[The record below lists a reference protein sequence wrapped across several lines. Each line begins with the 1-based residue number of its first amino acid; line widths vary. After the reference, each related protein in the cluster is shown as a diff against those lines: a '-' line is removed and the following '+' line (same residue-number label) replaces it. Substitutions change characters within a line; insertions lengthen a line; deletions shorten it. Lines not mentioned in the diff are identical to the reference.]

1 VPAIQ
6 GERWV
11 MLLSRRPPQS
21 IAANAGPRAE
31 VDRSAQPLEAHRTTA
46 LAEALAVIDGDLT
59 TMAYRQIV
67 SADEVS
73 DLLLDL
79 RLVLLAA
86 EFSGGAREEA
96 QIN

>member
-1 VPAIQ
+1 MVL
-6 GERWV
+6 R
-11 MLLSRRPPQS
+11 RRPPQS
-21 IAANAGPRAE
+21 VAADAGHRAE
-31 VDRSAQPLEAHRTTA
+31 VDRSVQPLETHRATA
-46 LAEALAVIDGDLT
+46 LAEALVAIDGDLT

-86 EFSGGAREEA
+86 EFNGSALEEA

>member
-1 VPAIQ
+1 
-6 GERWV
+6 
-11 MLLSRRPPQS
+11 MLLSRRLLASVP
-21 IAANAGPRAE
+21 ADAGHRAE
-31 VDRSAQPLEAHRTTA
+31 IDRPSRPTEAGGATA
-46 LAEALAVIDGDLT
+46 LADALAVIDGDLT

-86 EFSGGAREEA
+86 EFNGGALEEA